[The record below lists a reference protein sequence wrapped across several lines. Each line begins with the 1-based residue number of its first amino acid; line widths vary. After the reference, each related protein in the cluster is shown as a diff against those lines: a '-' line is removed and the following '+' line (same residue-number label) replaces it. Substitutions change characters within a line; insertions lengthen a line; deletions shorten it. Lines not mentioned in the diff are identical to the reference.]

1 MLHYNGHWYLQ
12 FFLICNDIQYFTR
25 NIISNS
31 KTQNLI
37 AFSKIYKT
45 MEIVII
51 ENLYCKLGIVNG
63 YIQNI
68 IVTNPNGFNKVI
80 RCTFLQMIFLI

>member
-1 MLHYNGHWYLQ
+1 
-12 FFLICNDIQYFTR
+12 
-25 NIISNS
+25 
-31 KTQNLI
+31 
-37 AFSKIYKT
+37 